1 VFLKTISGLKE
12 TSNKQDILFYNSDG
26 DETGVF
32 KYWTLEKDSG
42 GKTRMDNP
50 EKQTTNIGHKA
61 QNEEIYLKEKTLK
74 NFYQTCLLIVYA
86 WSWEFRDGSMT
97 RLLKNLFT

>member
-61 QNEEIYLKEKTLK
+61 QNEEIYLKAKTLK
-74 NFYQTCLLIVYA
+74 YFYQTRLLIAYA
-86 WSWEFRDGSMT
+86 WSWAFRDGSMT

>member
-1 VFLKTISGLKE
+1 
-12 TSNKQDILFYNSDG
+12 
-26 DETGVF
+26 
-32 KYWTLEKDSG
+32 
-42 GKTRMDNP
+42 MDNP

-86 WSWEFRDGSMT
+86 
-97 RLLKNLFT
+97 